1 MSITSALHNAYSGL
15 TASSRAAEVISN
27 NVANSMTEGYTRKS
41 LVLGAANLEGIG
53 AGVRVEGMQR
63 AADPRATADR
73 RRLEAE
79 NGEAGVVA
87 AARARAADAWG
98 APGSS
103 TSLAARASGF
113 EIALRDLAD
122 SPESASLQSRVAGA
136 ARELTRTINNI
147 STETARIRVDADA
160 TIARQVNIVNS
171 SLKQIEQI
179 NREIQIR
186 SASGGDLTA
195 LEDERQRLVDQ
206 VSSLIPIKTYPRG
219 GGQIAVYGKGGGA
232 LVDGKSYELGFQ
244 PTGVITQD
252 MTVES
257 GALSGLTLNGET
269 IEIGRG
275 GGLLDGGALSASF
288 TVRDVIGVEEGAR
301 IDAYAADLISRFQD
315 PAADPTLAPGDPGL
329 FTVGSL
335 ALDPLSPEGA
345 ARQISLN
352 AAVDPAEGGL
362 AWRIRD
368 GVNAV
373 SEGPTGDDSILRSM
387 LDALTDTRTA
397 PADAGVGG
405 DYSSSNLAAELA
417 ATVAESNAA
426 ATDMRNS
433 RTAQLEV
440 AATAEAALI
449 GVDTDQELAELL
461 LVEQAYAANA
471 RVLQTVDTLI
481 QRLLEI

>member
-1 MSITSALHNAYSGL
+1 MSITSALANAYSGL

-27 NVANSMTEGYTRKS
+27 NVANAMTPGYSRKT
-41 LVLGAANLEGIG
+41 LVLSASSLDGVG
-53 AGVRVEGMQR
+53 AGVRVDGMQR

-79 NGEAGVVA
+79 TGEAEVVSI
-87 AARARAADAWG
+87 ARSRAAEAWG
-98 APGSS
+98 APGSE
-103 TSLAARASGF
+103 TSLAARASAF

-122 SPESASLQSRVAGA
+122 SPESASLQARVSTA
-136 ARELTRTINNI
+136 ARELTRSVNNI

-171 SLKQIEQI
+171 SLKQIELI

-232 LVDGKSYELGFQ
+232 LVDGKAFELGFQ

-257 GALSGLTLNGET
+257 GALSGLTLNGEL

-275 GGLLDGGALSASF
+275 GGLLDGGALSANF

-301 IDAYAADLISRFQD
+301 IDAYAADLIARFED
-315 PAADPTLAPGDPGL
+315 PSVDPTLGAGDPGI
-329 FTVGSL
+329 FTVAGN
-335 ALDPLSPEGA
+335 ALDPADTAGI
-345 ARQISLN
+345 ARVMGLN
-352 AAVDPAEGGL
+352 EAVDPLQGGN
-362 AWRIRD
+362 AWRFRD

-373 SEGPTGDDSILRSM
+373 SEGPTGDDTILRNL
-387 LDALTDTRTA
+387 LDALSQTRPA

-405 DYSSSNLAAELA
+405 DYSSSDLAAELS
-417 ATVAESNAA
+417 ATVAESDASVEEIRLS
-426 ATDMRNS
+426 RNF
-433 RTAQLEV
+433 
-440 AATAEAALI
+440 
-449 GVDTDQELAELL
+449 
-461 LVEQAYAANA
+461 
-471 RVLQTVDTLI
+471 
-481 QRLLEI
+481 